1 MGCHSSAYKASQYLD
16 GFLQQGAIVP
26 AASPKLDA
34 VYAKYAPPLPSKST
48 NSTESEEPPPSSSS
62 ESPSLLLTKEAVPE
76 LQRTLELPEDSTF
89 AADMYRALEQ
99 ARLRLEGS
107 GKK

>member
-1 MGCHSSAYKASQYLD
+1 M
-16 GFLQQGAIVP
+16 
-26 AASPKLDA
+26 
-34 VYAKYAPPLPSKST
+34 
-48 NSTESEEPPPSSSS
+48 
-62 ESPSLLLTKEAVPE
+62 LLTKEAVPE